1 MINEEMLEK
10 LRVGVSSVMSDRRFR
25 HTLGVEA
32 VARKLSKI
40 WLPERTL
47 EIAAAAILHDV
58 SKEMPEDVQ
67 RELILESDPSFPE
80 EDLQCIPAL
89 HSFSAPYVVKRDFP
103 IFATEDIISSI
114 GKHTLGDAEMSVF
127 DEIIFLADFIE
138 ESRTYPNAVL
148 TRNFVLGSIESGET
162 AIEIL
167 HKGCVMEIDSTI
179 AFLVKQGKKVNE
191 KALLAKAGILL
202 KI

>member
-58 SKEMPEDVQ
+58 SK
-67 RELILESDPSFPE
+67 
-80 EDLQCIPAL
+80 
-89 HSFSAPYVVKRDFP
+89 Y
-103 IFATEDIISSI
+103 T
-114 GKHTLGDAEMSVF
+114 
-127 DEIIFLADFIE
+127 
-138 ESRTYPNAVL
+138 
-148 TRNFVLGSIESGET
+148 
-162 AIEIL
+162 
-167 HKGCVMEIDSTI
+167 
-179 AFLVKQGKKVNE
+179 
-191 KALLAKAGILL
+191 
-202 KI
+202 